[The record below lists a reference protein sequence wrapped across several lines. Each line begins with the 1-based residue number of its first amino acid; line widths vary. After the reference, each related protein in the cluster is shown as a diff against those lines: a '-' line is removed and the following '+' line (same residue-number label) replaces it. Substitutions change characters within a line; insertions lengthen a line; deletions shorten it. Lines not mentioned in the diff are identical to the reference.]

1 MCGGPL
7 IPVVRIA
14 AGATAM
20 DATDGPA
27 SPSSSAVIADRLGL
41 TFGTMMGRRQSRLED
56 WAMVTRDMSGGY
68 RGLLLDFN
76 GVLTSDLF
84 EAYGAFCRE
93 VGLPEGALLGLLK
106 DDPDGHALL
115 QDLERGSSTQPEFE
129 QAIGQRLGIDGTGLV
144 ERVCQHL
151 KPEPLLLDFAERA
164 RGAGVRTGVLTNSL
178 GLAPY
183 NPYAPWRLAER
194 FDVLVISEEVG
205 MRKPDPGIF
214 AVALDRLGV
223 PGEACV
229 FVDDMAHNLPPARAL
244 GMTTLHLTDPKQTVA
259 QLERLFAL
267 SVA

>member
-1 MCGGPL
+1 M
-7 IPVVRIA
+7 
-14 AGATAM
+14 
-20 DATDGPA
+20 
-27 SPSSSAVIADRLGL
+27 S
-41 TFGTMMGRRQSRLED
+41 
-56 WAMVTRDMSGGY
+56 TRY

-84 EAYGAFCRE
+84 EAYGAFSRE
-93 VGLPEGALLGLLK
+93 SGLPAGALLALLK

-115 QDLERGSSTQPEFE
+115 QDLERGRISQPEFE

-151 KPEPLLLDFAERA
+151 QPEPLLLDLAERA
-164 RGAGVRTGVLTNSL
+164 RRAGVRTGVLTNSL

-183 NPYAPWRLAER
+183 NPYAPWRLTQR
-194 FDVLVISEEVG
+194 FDILVVSEEVG
-205 MRKPDPGIF
+205 MRKPDPEIF

-223 PGEACV
+223 PGERCV

-244 GMTTLHLTDPKQTVA
+244 GMTTLHLTDPKQAVA
-259 QLERLFAL
+259 ELERLFEL